1 MQYNKYNR
9 KTLIQIIKKRE
20 ASDYR
25 FLFDECF
32 NLLQSIVGNEQKK
45 RNYDYDESLADF
57 NDCVNK
63 AEWTKQA
70 LKDSL
75 ARVKT

>member
-1 MQYNKYNR
+1 MKYDNYNR
-9 KTLIQIIKKRE
+9 KTLIKIIKKRE
-20 ASDYR
+20 DSDYR

-57 NDCVNK
+57 NDCIHK
-63 AEWTKQA
+63 AEWTQD
-70 LKDSL
+70 LKM
-75 ARVKT
+75 KKGE

>member
-9 KTLIQIIKKRE
+9 KTLIKIIKKRE
-20 ASDYR
+20 ASDYH

-63 AEWTKQA
+63 AEWTEQVIKRQHRGA
-70 LKDSL
+70 I
-75 ARVKT
+75 T